1 MIHVSQITILELQ
14 MWGASSVRSHW
25 LDQMNI
31 ESERQVPETA
41 RALSDT
47 NFLVSRRQTHNNI
60 RGSQS
65 GGFWID
71 SDVDSSLDSESSFE
85 QESAL

>member
-1 MIHVSQITILELQ
+1 

-60 RGSQS
+60 SARTSHVVQISGRRKKSNSQTDRI
-65 GGFWID
+65 G
-71 SDVDSSLDSESSFE
+71 EE
-85 QESAL
+85 TNT